1 MTRLSGDKQKEHA
14 RALGHSAAELLMQ
27 HDGGM
32 MRKFGLEF
40 HLKKKH

>member
-1 MTRLSGDKQKEHA
+1 MLSRGLETEMSA

-32 MRKFGLEF
+32 LRKFGLEF